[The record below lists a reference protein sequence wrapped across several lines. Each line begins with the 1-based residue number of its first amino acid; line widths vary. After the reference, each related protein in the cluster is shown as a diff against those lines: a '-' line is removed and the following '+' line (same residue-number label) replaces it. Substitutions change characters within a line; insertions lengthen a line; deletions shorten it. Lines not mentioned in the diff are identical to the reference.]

1 MKSSDKTQV
10 KVKAGLKQD
19 DPPVIPADCS
29 LQSKSGDC
37 ADNLRLNMDFEEPVC
52 MLPEKYEWAASPAD
66 GISRVALERLSAES
80 GHKTSFVRFRP
91 GSYFPAHKHPLGEEI
106 YVMDGVFSDQFGDY
120 PAGSYLRNPPGSGHR
135 PFTKEGCT
143 LFVKLD
149 QFDSGDKEK
158 VVLRPEEQQW
168 RPGIGGLQVAP
179 LHSYGTQSTALVF
192 WPANEVF
199 QRHVHW
205 GGEEIVVLK
214 GEFTDEYGQ
223 YPEGSWIRSPHLSE
237 HFPGVK
243 EETLIL
249 VKVGHLPQG

>member
-1 MKSSDKTQV
+1 MKISEKNGKQV
-10 KVKAGLKQD
+10 EDGLAQGD
-19 DPPVIPADCS
+19 CPVIPPDS
-29 LQSKSGDC
+29 TGQLESEGSVDS
-37 ADNLRLNMDFEEPVC
+37 LRLNMDFEKPVC
-52 MLPEKYEWAASPAD
+52 VLPEDYEWTASPAN
-66 GISRVALERLSAES
+66 GVSRVPLERLSAES

-91 GSYFPAHKHPLGEEI
+91 GSYFPAHQHPLGEEI
-106 YVMDGVFSDQFGDY
+106 YVLDGVFSDQFGDY
-120 PAGSYLRNPPGSGHR
+120 PAGSYLRNPPGSGHQ
-135 PFTKEGCT
+135 PFTREGCT

-179 LHSYGTQSTALVF
+179 LHSYGTKSTALVF

-237 HFPGVK
+237 HFPRVK